1 MAQNGS
7 KHLRGKPDSH
17 SSELSRAA
25 GGGDGE
31 AREQW
36 VSGAV
41 TIVTTSTVQYRTVQ
55 MSCHHTRLGPSG
67 ALQCAVAVVPLA
79 AVSIATVLYWSSP
92 LLPHH

>member
-17 SSELSRAA
+17 SSELSKAA
-25 GGGDGE
+25 RGGDGE

-55 MSCHHTRLGPSG
+55 
-67 ALQCAVAVVPLA
+67 
-79 AVSIATVLYWSSP
+79 
-92 LLPHH
+92 